1 MGVLGGTG
9 PSFLKMYSSCIENS
23 TSASVCTELINY
35 KVWWVYLLMECC
47 FTNPYRIQ
55 VSPYVSLKEYT
66 LKKHAFL
73 QISQS
78 YRKGTLSAASVVA
91 VLEWVRGARSAPCS
105 YLCVADRQLCSF
117 CLARRVSSPYAL
129 AQTEDDLGVLNRFV
143 VLLFLANWLAEYFL
157 SSSILLF
164 HGSLYIVHIQL
175 AILVGVCLYALEV

>member
-1 MGVLGGTG
+1 
-9 PSFLKMYSSCIENS
+9 
-23 TSASVCTELINY
+23 
-35 KVWWVYLLMECC
+35 MECC

-66 LKKHAFL
+66 LKKKKKKKKHAFL

-143 VLLFLANWLAEYFL
+143 VLLFLAN
-157 SSSILLF
+157 
-164 HGSLYIVHIQL
+164 
-175 AILVGVCLYALEV
+175 